1 MTLGHAARMSIPRPH
16 ALRNVAI
23 VAHVD
28 HGKTTLVDKML
39 WQAGTF
45 RVNEVVQ
52 ERVMD
57 SNDLERE
64 RGITILAKNTS
75 VRWKS
80 PDGTVTKINVID
92 TPGHA
97 DFGGEVERT
106 LLMADG
112 ALLLVDAAEGPLP
125 QTRFVLR
132 KCLELGFPVIV
143 VINKIDRSDARP
155 ETVHE
160 EILDLFCD
168 LDASEMQLEFPVLYA
183 VGRDGVAKRS
193 LDDPS
198 TTLAP
203 LFETIIDKIPPA
215 PGDPDGPL
223 QILVS
228 NVDHDDYVGRLAIG
242 RIVSGSVRAN
252 QPVGVVKDGRTLKS
266 TVKVLSTFEGLKRTP
281 APEAGS
287 GEIVAIAG
295 IEDVDVGDSIV
306 DLAPGWEGRALARI
320 LVEQPTIKMRLGVN
334 TSPFAGKSKQTKFL
348 TSRHLRER
356 MSRETKKN
364 LAIRVEETE
373 TADTFVVLGRGEL
386 QLAILVETMR
396 REGYEL
402 QLGNPEVV
410 TQQVDGVLCEP
421 MELVVVDVPEN
432 FIGIVT
438 ERLGERRGRMV
449 KMSNPGYGRARLEY
463 RIPSRGMIGFRGE
476 ILTATRGTALLNSVF
491 EGWEPWGGPM
501 MKRTTG
507 AIVADRGGVAT
518 PYALH
523 HLQPRGSFF
532 VTPGVEVY
540 QGMIVGQHNRPNDT
554 DVNVIK
560 EKKLSNVRNHGKDEN
575 VLLAPPRVLTIE
587 TAMEWI
593 DADELVEVT
602 PDAVRVRKAILD
614 TSRRPRRTE
623 AIEEAQSVG

>member
-1 MTLGHAARMSIPRPH
+1 MSSASPASAARN
-16 ALRNVAI
+16 LRNVAI

-28 HGKTTLVDKML
+28 HGKTTLVDHML
-39 WQAGTF
+39 RQAGTF

-75 VRWKS
+75 VRWRS
-80 PDGTVTKINVID
+80 DDGTITKINVID

-106 LLMADG
+106 LLMADA

-132 KCLELGFPVIV
+132 KCLELGHPVIV
-143 VINKIDRSDARP
+143 VINKIDRSDARA
-155 ETVHE
+155 EDVHE
-160 EILDLFCD
+160 EIFDLFCD
-168 LDASEMQLEFPVLYA
+168 LDASDTQLDFPVLYA
-183 VGRDGVAKRS
+183 IGREGIAKHK
-193 LDDPS
+193 LEDTS
-198 TTLAP
+198 TTLGP
-203 LFETIIDKIPPA
+203 LFETILAKVPPA
-215 PGDPDGPL
+215 PGDPNAPL

-228 NVDHDDYVGRLAIG
+228 NIEHDDYVGRLAIG
-242 RIVSGSVRAN
+242 RIVAGVARHN
-252 QPVGVVKDGRTLKS
+252 QPIGVLKDGSRIKS
-266 TVKVLSTFEGLKRTP
+266 GIKALSVFEGLKRTA
-281 APEAGS
+281 APEAAA

-295 IEDVDVGDSIV
+295 IDEVDVGDTIV
-306 DLAPGWEGRALARI
+306 DQDPGWETRALPRI
-320 LVEQPTIKMRLGVN
+320 HVEQPTIKMRVGVN
-334 TSPFAGKSKQTKFL
+334 TSPLAGKCKMTKFL
-348 TSRHLRER
+348 TSRHLRDR
-356 MSRETKKN
+356 LARETTKN
-364 LAIRVEETE
+364 LAIRVEDTE
-373 TADTFVVLGRGEL
+373 SPDTFMVLGRGEL

-410 TQQVDGVLCEP
+410 TQVVDGTLCEP
-421 MELVVVDVPEN
+421 MELIVVDVPEQ

-438 ERLGERRGRMV
+438 ERLGERRGRMQ
-449 KMSNPGYGRARLEY
+449 KMANHGFGRARLEY
-463 RIPSRGMIGFRGE
+463 RVPSRGMIGFRGE
-476 ILTATRGTALLNSVF
+476 LLTATRGTALLNSMF
-491 EGWEPWGGPM
+491 EGWEPWGGTM

-507 AIVADRGGVAT
+507 AIVSDRAGVAT

-532 VTPGVEVY
+532 IAPGAVVY
-540 QGMIVGQHNRPNDT
+540 EGMIAGEHNRPNDT

-575 VLLAPPRVLTIE
+575 VALAPPRVLTIE

-602 PDAVRVRKAILD
+602 PEAVRVRKVTLEINK
-614 TSRRPRRTE
+614 RPRRSE
-623 AIEEAQSVG
+623 AIEDAQGIG

>member
-1 MTLGHAARMSIPRPH
+1 MSSTPRPY
-16 ALRNVAI
+16 ALRNIAI

-45 RVNEVVQ
+45 RANEVVA

-75 VRWKS
+75 VRWRG
-80 PDGTVTKINVID
+80 DTKINIID

-106 LLMADG
+106 LLMADA

-143 VINKIDRSDARP
+143 VINKIDRSDARA
-155 ETVHE
+155 EEVHE
-160 EILDLFCD
+160 EIFDLFCD
-168 LDASEMQLEFPVLYA
+168 LDANDKQLDFPLVYA
-183 VGRDGVAKRS
+183 IGRQGIAKLK
-193 LDDPS
+193 LDDPG
-198 TTLAP
+198 TTLEP
-203 LFETIIDKIPPA
+203 LFDLILEKVPPA
-215 PGDPDGPL
+215 PGDPDAPL

-228 NVDHDDYVGRLAIG
+228 NIDHDDYVGRLAIG
-242 RIVSGSVRAN
+242 RIVAGTVRAN
-252 QPVGVVKDGRTLKS
+252 QTVGIIKDGRTAKA

-281 APEAGS
+281 ATEALA

-295 IEDVDVGDSIV
+295 IEDVDVGDTIA
-306 DLAPGWEGRALARI
+306 DQDPGWEGRALQRI
-320 LVEQPTIKMRLGVN
+320 LVEQPTIKMRIGVN
-334 TSPFAGKSKQTKFL
+334 TSPFAGKSKQTKYI
-348 TSRHLRER
+348 TSRHIRDRLLK
-356 MSRETKKN
+356 ETKRN

-373 TADTFVVLGRGEL
+373 VPDTFVVLGRGEL

-396 REGYEL
+396 REGFEM

-410 TQQVDGVLCEP
+410 TNIVDGVLCEP
-421 MELVVVDVPEN
+421 MEIVVVDVPEQ
-432 FIGIVT
+432 FIGVVT
-438 ERLGERRGRMV
+438 ERLGERRGRMI
-449 KMSNPGYGRARLEY
+449 KMSNPGFGRARIEY
-463 RIPSRGMIGFRGE
+463 RVPSRGMIGLRGE
-476 ILTATRGTALLNSVF
+476 ILTATRGTALLNSLF
-491 EGWEPWGGPM
+491 DGWEPWGGPM
-501 MKRTTG
+501 MKRATG
-507 AIVADRGGVAT
+507 AIVSDRIGVAT

-532 VTPGVEVY
+532 LAPGAAVY
-540 QGMIVGQHNRPNDT
+540 EGMIVGEHNRPNDA

-575 VLLAPPRVLTIE
+575 VLLAPPRILNIE

-602 PDAVRVRKAILD
+602 PDAVRVRKGILEINK
-614 TSRRPRRTE
+614 RPRRTE
-623 AIEEAQSVG
+623 AIEDAQSVE

>member
-1 MTLGHAARMSIPRPH
+1 MSSSPRPYS
-16 ALRNVAI
+16 LRNVAI

-28 HGKTTLVDKML
+28 HGKTTLVDQML

-45 RVNEVVQ
+45 RVNEVVA

-75 VRWKS
+75 VRWRS

-97 DFGGEVERT
+97 DFGGEVERM

-112 ALLLVDAAEGPLP
+112 AILLVDAAEGPLP

-155 ETVHE
+155 EKVHE
-160 EILDLFCD
+160 EIFDLFCD
-168 LDASEMQLEFPVLYA
+168 LDASDKQLEFPLIYA
-183 VGRDGVAKRS
+183 IGRNGVAKRT

-198 TTLAP
+198 TKLDP
-203 LFETIIDKIPPA
+203 LFETILEKIPPA

-223 QILVS
+223 QILVT
-228 NVDHDDYVGRLAIG
+228 NIDHDDYVGRLAIG
-242 RIVSGSVRAN
+242 RIVSGVVRAN
-252 QPVGVVKDGRTLKS
+252 QPVGVLKDGRTAKS
-266 TVKVLSTFEGLKRTP
+266 TVKVLTTFEGLKRAP
-281 APEAGS
+281 AAEAHA
-287 GEIVAIAG
+287 GELVAIAG
-295 IEDVDVGDSIV
+295 LDDVDVGDTVV
-306 DLAPGWEGRALARI
+306 DQGLGWEGRALARI
-320 LVEQPTIKMRLGVN
+320 HVEQPTIKMRVGVN
-334 TSPFAGKSKQTKFL
+334 TSPFAGKSKQTKYL
-348 TSRHLRER
+348 TSRHLRDR
-356 MSRETKKN
+356 LFREAKKN

-373 TADTFVVLGRGEL
+373 SPDTFVVLGRGEL

-410 TQQVDGVLCEP
+410 TQTVEGVTSEP
-421 MELVVVDVPEN
+421 MELAVIDVPEA
-432 FIGIVT
+432 FIGVVT

-463 RIPSRGMIGFRGE
+463 RVPSRGLIGFRGE
-476 ILTATRGTALLNSVF
+476 LLTATRGTALINTLF
-491 EGWEPWGGPM
+491 DGWEPWGGM
-501 MKRTTG
+501 MVKRATG
-507 AIVADRGGVAT
+507 AIVSDRAGVAT

-523 HLQPRGSFF
+523 HLQPRGWFF
-532 VTPGVEVY
+532 IAPGADVY
-540 QGMIVGQHNRPNDT
+540 EGMIVGQHNRPNDT

-602 PDAVRVRKAILD
+602 PEAVRVRKAILD
-614 TSRRPRRTE
+614 TTRRPRRTE
-623 AIEEAQSVG
+623 AIEDAQSVG

>member
-1 MTLGHAARMSIPRPH
+1 MSSTPRPYG
-16 ALRNVAI
+16 LRNIAI

-45 RVNEVVQ
+45 RANEVVA

-57 SNDLERE
+57 SNDLEKE

-75 VRWKS
+75 VRWR
-80 PDGTVTKINVID
+80 GETKINIID

-106 LLMADG
+106 LLMADA

-155 ETVHE
+155 EEVHE
-160 EILDLFCD
+160 EIFDLFCD
-168 LDASEMQLEFPVLYA
+168 LDANDKQLDFPLVYA
-183 VGRDGVAKRS
+183 IGRQGIAK
-193 LDDPS
+193 LKLEDTS
-198 TTLAP
+198 TTLEP
-203 LFETIIDKIPPA
+203 LFDLILEKVPPA
-215 PGDPDGPL
+215 PGDPEAPL

-242 RIVSGSVRAN
+242 RIVAGTVRAN
-252 QPVGVVKDGRTLKS
+252 QTVGIIKDGRTVKA
-266 TVKVLSTFEGLKRTP
+266 TVKVLSVFEGLKRTT
-281 APEAGS
+281 ATEALA

-295 IEDVDVGDSIV
+295 IEDVDVGDTIA
-306 DLAPGWEGRALARI
+306 DQDPGWETRALQRI
-320 LVEQPTIKMRLGVN
+320 LVEQPTIKMRIGVN
-334 TSPFAGKSKQTKFL
+334 TSPFAGKSKATKYL

-356 MSRETKKN
+356 LQKETKRN
-364 LAIRVEETE
+364 LAIRVEDSETP
-373 TADTFVVLGRGEL
+373 DTFIVLGRGEL

-396 REGYEL
+396 REGFEM

-410 TQQVDGVLCEP
+410 TNTVDGVLCEP
-421 MELVVVDVPEN
+421 MEIVVVDIPEQ
-432 FIGIVT
+432 FIGIAT
-438 ERLGERRGRMV
+438 ERLGERRGRMI
-449 KMSNPGYGRARLEY
+449 KMSNPGFGRARIEF
-463 RIPSRGMIGFRGE
+463 RVPSRGMIGLRGE
-476 ILTATRGTALLNSVF
+476 ILTATRGTALLNSLF
-491 EGWEPWGGPM
+491 DGWEPWGGPM
-501 MKRTTG
+501 MKRATG
-507 AIVADRGGVAT
+507 AIVSDRVGVAT

-532 VTPGVEVY
+532 LAPGAPVY
-540 QGMIVGQHNRPNDT
+540 EGMIVGEHNRPNDA

-575 VLLAPPRVLTIE
+575 VLLAPPRLLNIE

-602 PDAVRVRKAILD
+602 PDAVRVRKGILEINK
-614 TSRRPRRTE
+614 RPRRTE
-623 AIEEAQSVG
+623 AIEDAQSVD

>member
-1 MTLGHAARMSIPRPH
+1 MSSAPRTH
-16 ALRNVAI
+16 GLRNVAI

-28 HGKTTLVDKML
+28 HGKTTLVDHML
-39 WQAGTF
+39 RQAGTF
-45 RVNEVVQ
+45 RANEIVA

-75 VRWKS
+75 VRWRGT
-80 PDGTVTKINVID
+80 DGAVTKINVID

-155 ETVHE
+155 EEVHE
-160 EILDLFCD
+160 EIFDLFCD
-168 LDASEMQLEFPVLYA
+168 LDATDAQLDFPLLYA
-183 VGRDGVAKRS
+183 VGREGVAKRT
-193 LDDPS
+193 LEDPS
-198 TTLAP
+198 TTLEP
-203 LFETIIDKIPPA
+203 LFETILERIPPA
-215 PGDPDGPL
+215 PGDADAPL
-223 QILVS
+223 QVLVS
-228 NVDHDDYVGRLAIG
+228 NIDHDDYVGRLAIG
-242 RIVSGSVRAN
+242 RVVAGTISAN
-252 QPVGVVKDGRTLKS
+252 EPVGVIKDGALVKS
-266 TVKVLSTFEGLKRTP
+266 AVKVLSTFEGLKRTTTES
-281 APEAGS
+281 ASA

-295 IEDVDVGDSIV
+295 IDDVDVGDTLV
-306 DLAPGWEGRALARI
+306 DQELGWESRALPRI
-320 LVEQPTIKMRLGVN
+320 HVEQPTIKMRVGVN
-334 TSPFAGKSKQTKFL
+334 TSPFAGKSKQTKYL

-356 MSRETKKN
+356 LMREAKKN
-364 LAIRVEETE
+364 LAIRVEETDSP
-373 TADTFVVLGRGEL
+373 DTFLVLGRGEL

-410 TQQVDGVLCEP
+410 TREVEGVLSEP
-421 MELVVVDVPEN
+421 MELVVVDVPEQ

-449 KMSNPGYGRARLEY
+449 KMANPGFGRARMEY
-463 RIPSRGMIGFRGE
+463 RVPSRGMIGFRGE
-476 ILTATRGTALLNSVF
+476 LLTATRGTALLNSLF
-491 EGWEPWGGPM
+491 DGWEPWGGPM
-501 MKRTTG
+501 MKRATG
-507 AIVADRGGVAT
+507 AIVADRAGVTT

-523 HLQPRGSFF
+523 HLQPRGTFF
-532 VTPGVEVY
+532 IGTGVDVY
-540 QGMIVGQHNRPNDT
+540 EGMIVGEHNRPNDT
-554 DVNVIK
+554 DVNVTK

-575 VLLAPPRVLTIE
+575 VMLAPPRVLTIE

-602 PDAVRVRKAILD
+602 PEAVRVRKAILQI
-614 TSRRPRRTE
+614 SLRPRRSD
-623 AIEEAQSVG
+623 AIEEAQSV

>member
-1 MTLGHAARMSIPRPH
+1 
-16 ALRNVAI
+16 
-23 VAHVD
+23 
-28 HGKTTLVDKML
+28 
-39 WQAGTF
+39 
-45 RVNEVVQ
+45 
-52 ERVMD
+52 MD

-75 VRWKS
+75 LRWRA
-80 PDGTVTKINVID
+80 PDGTITKINVID

-106 LLMADG
+106 LLMADA

-155 ETVHE
+155 EEVHE
-160 EILDLFCD
+160 EIFDLFCD
-168 LDASEMQLEFPVLYA
+168 LDATDAQLDFPLLYA
-183 VGRDGVAKRS
+183 VGREGIAKRS
-193 LDDPS
+193 LEDPS
-198 TTLAP
+198 TTLQP
-203 LFETIIDKIPPA
+203 LFETILEKVPLA
-215 PGDPDGPL
+215 PGDADAPL

-242 RIVSGSVRAN
+242 RIVAGTARAN
-252 QPVGVVKDGRTLKS
+252 QLVGVVKEERNVKS
-266 TVKVLSTFEGLKRTP
+266 AVKLLSTFEGLKRTP
-281 APEAGS
+281 ATEAAA

-295 IEDVDVGDSIV
+295 IEDVDVGDTIV
-306 DLAPGWEGRALARI
+306 DQEPGWETRALARI
-320 LVEQPTIKMRLGVN
+320 HVEQPTIKMRMGVN
-334 TSPFAGKSKQTKFL
+334 TSPFAGRCDTTKYL

-356 MSRETKKN
+356 LQRETKKN
-364 LAIRVEETE
+364 LAIRVEETDSP
-373 TADTFVVLGRGEL
+373 DTFLVLGRGEL

-402 QLGNPEVV
+402 QLGNPEVI
-410 TQQVDGVLCEP
+410 TQEVDGQISEP
-421 MELVVVDVPEN
+421 MELVVVDVPEQ
-432 FIGIVT
+432 FIGVVT

-449 KMSNPGYGRARLEY
+449 KMANPGFGRARMEY
-463 RIPSRGMIGFRGE
+463 RVPSRGMIGFRGE
-476 ILTATRGTALLNSVF
+476 LLTSTRGTALLNSMF
-491 EGWEPWGGPM
+491 DGWEPWGGPM
-501 MKRTTG
+501 MKRATG
-507 AIVADRGGVAT
+507 AIVADRAGVST

-532 VTPGVEVY
+532 VTPGTAVY
-540 QGMIVGQHNRPNDT
+540 EGMIVGEHNRPNDT

-575 VLLAPPRVLTIE
+575 VMLAPPRVLNIE

-602 PDAVRVRKAILD
+602 PEAVRVRKAILAINL
-614 TSRRPRRTE
+614 RPRRSE
-623 AIEEAQSVG
+623 AIEDAQSV